1 MVRRKET
8 PNVWVQDLTEHTP
21 AHRVVDPDH
30 YFTDDRK
37 PVDPPPA
44 FFRIACP
51 PGIMT
56 GGQIISRAQAAAIKV
71 YPCCRCFNLPATGGT
86 R

>member
-1 MVRRKET
+1 MARRNGT
-8 PNVWVQDLTEHTP
+8 PNVWVKDLTEHTP
-21 AHRVVDPDH
+21 AHRVTEPDH
-30 YFTDDRK
+30 YFDESGK

-51 PGIMT
+51 PGIMV
-56 GGQIISRAQAAAIKV
+56 GGRIISRAQAVGIKV
-71 YPCCRCFNLPATGGT
+71 YPCARCFNLPATGGT